1 MSSLSASG
9 TSGPMKETVVARYE
23 VFDKQRRELEA
34 QRAEAEAEADMEKL
48 LAGEELEVL
57 SELES
62 HQKRAEEDRT

>member
-1 MSSLSASG
+1 
-9 TSGPMKETVVARYE
+9 MKETVVARYE